1 MPRISTASEEEDWD
15 PCPGS
20 WGGGPGIQPGISST
34 SEEEDPGSMPGICN
48 GATTEEEGGG
58 PGFHTRDL
66 HPVPRGT
73 EVSGEEKE
81 ICLIDILV
89 IFTRC
94 DKVASGLRMPSI
106 YHNQCSTFFF
116 VPFSQF
122 CRVFDF

>member
-20 WGGGPGIQPGISST
+20 W
-34 SEEEDPGSMPGICN
+34 
-48 GATTEEEGGG
+48 GGG